1 MEIYIAI
8 ITTIIG
14 PVILFALNKMTG
26 RRDNAINDLRNDLC
40 ECRKA
45 TLRLQILQLIH
56 HDKHNVDTILNLLD
70 EYHSL
75 GGNSYI
81 TDVAKRWKKDL
92 EKGHKRK

>member
-26 RRDNAINDLRNDLC
+26 RRDKSIEQLHEELLD
-40 ECRKA
+40 CRRA
-45 TLRLQILQLIH
+45 TIRLQILQLIH
-56 HDKHNVDTILNLLD
+56 HDRKNRDSILHLLD

-81 TDVAKRWKKDL
+81 TDVAERWRKSLDKGKD
-92 EKGHKRK
+92 KQ